1 MQGEFDMQVFETPW
15 RDAIKH
21 SSSGISLDGF
31 PLFATWAGFMLLVPI
46 VMVNILIASMQNSFD
61 AVFAKREAHMLM
73 ERAALIMQLESL
85 IHVQH
90 DFAKSAEPET
100 NSHCSKSLWKG
111 AWRIAQVLL
120 TIQIEG
126 SKETSGDY
134 LQVLSNAQSGLHEGV
149 ERQAL
154 HPPGRVEKMGKKLA
168 GKLDKELN
176 DLKSE
181 VKKC

>member
-1 MQGEFDMQVFETPW
+1 
-15 RDAIKH
+15 
-21 SSSGISLDGF
+21 
-31 PLFATWAGFMLLVPI
+31 
-46 VMVNILIASMQNSFD
+46 
-61 AVFAKREAHMLM
+61 MLM

-181 VKKC
+181 VKKQLATQQEQMVKQQEQIAKQIAERVQQMIMPTE